1 MKRQGKYGFTWDSK
15 AEEWAAWARGCL
27 QQDTPRGGSEFL
39 KLTGMIDDYEAE
51 AERYDRLRRIAIAAD
66 PYRAIIWRD
75 EPRKAPLWPF
85 AAIAVVLTVVAAV
98 VWGWG

>member
-15 AEEWAAWARGCL
+15 AEEWAAWAVSCL
-27 QQDTPRGGSEFL
+27 DHNAPRSWR
-39 KLTGMIDDYEAE
+39 
-51 AERYDRLRRIAIAAD
+51 ERRNLARFANDMLDEHDGIARPVD

-85 AAIAVVLTVVAAV
+85 AAIAVILTVAAAV